1 MIKIFTENTFQMNR
15 RLSFKFKK
23 LYMVMTTILVVLVQ
37 FDANAT
43 VRRVG
48 YWGPPLLGVDYST
61 FALAQTASA
70 NGDTIY
76 MFRGNYGSITITK
89 QLTVIGTGYLLD
101 SLLTGNMKG
110 NGFQQTF
117 KTTSNSSVIFDV
129 GSSNSKLYGMEGN
142 IQIGVNASSNLSNIE
157 IHRCYVISSISLYGT
172 TLNTKVYNCLFGI
185 SASISNNGTSTSTNL
200 HIYNCISLSVSDILS
215 WTGNNLTGELVN
227 STCGGLSVNNASAMV
242 VYNNIFV
249 NLNASSGNSVNQ
261 NCIFNNNLIRGLSS
275 SYPSLVGSSNVYVP
289 TATFDITGN
298 VMVGYPSQLTFSA
311 DARFQLSASSPAI
324 GIGLGGVNAGAYG
337 GTLPYKLSGIPT
349 IPSIYKI
356 SSPQG
361 NNPSGNTITIN
372 FSTKGNN

>member
-15 RLSFKFKK
+15 RLSFKDNTMS
-23 LYMVMTTILVVLVQ
+23 MVMTTFLVVLLQ
-37 FDANAT
+37 FDGDAA

-48 YWGPPLLGVDYST
+48 YWGPPVSGVDYAT

-76 MFRGNYGSITITK
+76 MFRGNYGSITIAK

-101 SLLTGNMKG
+101 SLLTGNAKG
-110 NGFQQTF
+110 NSFQQTF
-117 KTTSNSSVIFDV
+117 KTTSNSTVVFDA
-129 GSSNSKLYGMEGN
+129 GSSNSKVYGMEGN

-157 IHRCYVISSISLYGT
+157 IHRCYITSSIFLNGT
-172 TLNTKVYNCLFGI
+172 TLNTKVYNCFFGI
-185 SASISNNGTSTSTNL
+185 SAAISNNGTASSTNL

-215 WTGNNLTGELVN
+215 WSGNNLTGELVN
-227 STCGGLSVNNASAMV
+227 STCGGLNVNNASAMV
-242 VYNNIFV
+242 VYNNIFI
-249 NLNASSGNSVNQ
+249 NLNTTSGNSANQ

-275 SYPSLVGSSNVYVP
+275 SYPSLVGSNNVFIP
-289 TATFDITGN
+289 AATFDVTGN
-298 VMVGYPSQLTFSA
+298 VMVGYPSQLTYSA
-311 DARFQLSASSPAI
+311 DARFQLSASSLAI
-324 GIGLGGVNAGAYG
+324 GIGLGGVNAGAFG

-349 IPSIYKI
+349 IPTIYKI

>member
-15 RLSFKFKK
+15 RLSFKFKT
-23 LYMVMTTILVVLVQ
+23 LYKVMTTILVVLLQ
-37 FDANAT
+37 FDGDAA

-48 YWGPPLLGVDYST
+48 YWGPPLSGVDYAT

-76 MFRGNYGSITITK
+76 MFRGNYSIITVTK
-89 QLTVIGTGYLLD
+89 QLTIIGTGYLLD
-101 SLLTGNMKG
+101 SLLTGASKG
-110 NGFQQTF
+110 NSFQQTF
-117 KTTSNSSVIFDV
+117 KTPSNGFIIFDN
-129 GSSNSKLYGMEGN
+129 GSNNSKIYGMEGN

-157 IHRCYVISSISLYGT
+157 IHRCYITSSFSINGT
-172 TLNTKVYNCLFGI
+172 TLNTKVYNCLFGN
-185 SASISNNGTSTSTNL
+185 SVSISNNGAATSTNL

-215 WTGNNLTGELVN
+215 WSGNNLTGELVN
-227 STCGGLSVNNASAMV
+227 STCGGLNVNNASSMV

-249 NLNASSGNSVNQ
+249 NLNPSSGNSVNQ

-275 SYPSLVGSSNVYVP
+275 NYPSLVGSSNVYVP
-289 TATFDITGN
+289 SATFDMTGN
-298 VMVGYPSQLTFSA
+298 VMVGYPSQLTYSA
-311 DARFQLSASSPAI
+311 DARFQLSVSSPAI

-349 IPSIYKI
+349 IPTIYKI